1 MINLIIDNRE
11 RELIELAKDKIQFE
25 SKSLDIGDILFTDEN
40 NDIMLLIERKTVNDL
55 KASICDGR
63 AREQKARML
72 NCGIDPFRIIYLVE
86 GNLNKPLNS
95 KISNMAVST
104 LVGSI
109 INTQLRDNIKVYKTS
124 SLQETFFYIERLFE
138 KLNNEIDVF
147 FKNQTMT
154 DIEYSNTLKTKK
166 KNNLTPSVWFISQLS
181 LIPQITEK
189 IAFEILKTYPTVASL
204 VLAYQAKEDE
214 NARKKMLS
222 DIIIPIKNEK
232 YKRLGDKNSEKIY
245 DIIYGNLS

>member
-25 SKSLDIGDILFTDEN
+25 SKSLDICDILFTDEN
-40 NDIMLLIERKTVNDL
+40 NETILLIERKTVNDL

-72 NCGIDPFRIIYLVE
+72 NCGIDPSRIIYLVE

-124 SLQETFFYIERLFE
+124 SLQETFFYIERLLE
-138 KLNNEIDVF
+138 KLNNEIDIF
-147 FKNQTMT
+147 FKDQIMT

-166 KNNLTPSVWFISQLS
+166 K
-181 LIPQITEK
+181 
-189 IAFEILKTYPTVASL
+189 
-204 VLAYQAKEDE
+204 
-214 NARKKMLS
+214 
-222 DIIIPIKNEK
+222 IPISRFKGK
-232 YKRLGDKNSEKIY
+232 KRRA
-245 DIIYGNLS
+245 